1 MERFY
6 LLDEWLILQVQV
18 TKPIRLKTS
27 HYNPN
32 FPNPQ
37 NEFLS
42 KYCMKR
48 VTINC
53 LCFSS
58 TDCRRQRASLRRF
71 SSSHRRRLETLRGEI
86 CRSRIKDVVLR
97 ETRRL
102 GSGWRR
108 IWSLLLFGWKTEKSS
123 KEFLPLSQGTKTAEQ
138 HRRQWSESE
147 GTRRSWKSARF
158 YPTARFKE

>member
-1 MERFY
+1 MN
-6 LLDEWLILQVQV
+6 DWSLQAQV
-18 TKPIRLKTS
+18 ANPIRIKTS
-27 HYNPN
+27 HYNPR

-37 NEFLS
+37 NEFQS

-71 SSSHRRRLETLRGEI
+71 GSSHWRRLETLRGEI
-86 CRSRIKDVVLR
+86 CRSRIKDVLLTG
-97 ETRRL
+97 TRRL
-102 GSGWRR
+102 WSGWRR

-138 HRRQWSESE
+138 HRRQWIGSEE
-147 GTRRSWKSARF
+147 TRHSWKSARF